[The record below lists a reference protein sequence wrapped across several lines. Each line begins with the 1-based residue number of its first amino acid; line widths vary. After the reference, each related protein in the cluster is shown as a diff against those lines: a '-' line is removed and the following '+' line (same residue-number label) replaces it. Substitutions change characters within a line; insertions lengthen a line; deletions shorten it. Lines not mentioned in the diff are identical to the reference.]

1 MALEQNELKR
11 YSRQIML
18 PQIGQ
23 SGQQALGAAKVLVVG
38 AGGLGCPVL
47 QYLAAAGVGCIGV
60 ADGDVVEI
68 TNLQRQVLYG
78 PADVGKPKAACAAE
92 RLRRQNELITVVEH
106 REYVHA
112 ANVLE
117 LVNGYDVIVDGSD
130 NFATRYLLND
140 ACLIANKPLVSG
152 AIFRFE
158 GQVSVFNYEGGP
170 TYRCLFAEPPEA
182 GASPNCAEIGVVA
195 TLPGIV
201 GTIQANEVIKII
213 TRAGNV
219 LSGRLLVIDALSM
232 NTHTFGFAATAAG
245 RTVRALED
253 NANDSC
259 ALLPQQISYTQLLEL
274 VSAGGTLI
282 DVREPHEHASAN
294 IGGLNV
300 PLGEISS
307 SADRLDKQQAVVLY
321 CAMGKRSL
329 AAGAELMRQGFRE
342 VYSLEGGLNSI

>member
-23 SGQQALGAAKVLVVG
+23 SGQQALGTAKVLVVG

-47 QYLAAAGVGCIGV
+47 QYLAAAGVGCIGI

-78 PADVGKPKAACAAE
+78 PADVGQPKAACAAE

-106 REYVHA
+106 RVYVHA
-112 ANVLE
+112 TNVLE

-140 ACLIANKPLVSG
+140 ACLITNKPLVSG

-232 NTHTFGFAATAAG
+232 NTHTFSFAATAAG

-259 ALLPQQISYTQLLEL
+259 ALLPQQISYTQLQEL

-282 DVREPHEHASAN
+282 DVREPHEHASVN
-294 IGGLNV
+294 IGGLNM
-300 PLGEISS
+300 PLGVISS
-307 SADRLDKQQAVVLY
+307 SADELDKQQAVILY

-342 VYSLEGGLNSI
+342 VYSLEGGLNNI